1 MKLNI
6 FLSFFLFLSHVYA
19 LEIDEKLTTRFLK
32 VSRTK
37 KTVLINRGLEDGL
50 VVGDHAKFFLT
61 TGVIA
66 RGVVVKASPTRSIW
80 SIYRI
85 ITDDR
90 IIPDSVVNIKI
101 TKPIQT
107 TTDPT
112 RSLYD
117 NSNATMTAG
126 TEVMTTRGDTYA
138 RRGSPGVVQTE
149 DNLTKDDRQE
159 LEALGTTDMAGFPV
173 AEAPGMHP
181 DRTLEAFGLI
191 HFNSLS
197 SSVDEGD
204 SGGSYVGEDANVDFS
219 IGLEKYFNNP
229 QSFLSRVSFFA
240 FLHNSS
246 NSVTSAQGRKLSS
259 SVLEYGVGAHFHYMA
274 PALSYNR
281 LIGFAG
287 VSLGVGSVSDT
298 REELGSTTTLENETI
313 DGSSSFLSLATG
325 VKYYT
330 RGGFG
335 ARAMIDF
342 YRRSE
347 SYPFEEGDSF
357 TKVVSGPRLLL
368 GLSYRF

>member
-1 MKLNI
+1 MTLML
-6 FLSFFLFLSHVYA
+6 LSGYLHA

-66 RGVVVKASPTRSIW
+66 RGVVVKASPTRTIW
-80 SIYRI
+80 SIYRLVN
-85 ITDDR
+85 DSR

-101 TKPIQT
+101 TSPTTI

-126 TEVMTTRGDTYA
+126 TEVMTLRGDSRMPPTG
-138 RRGSPGVVQTE
+138 RVRTTE
-149 DNLTKDDRQE
+149 NLTDDERQE
-159 LEALGTTDMAGFPV
+159 LDSLGTVDMAGFPV
-173 AEAPGMHP
+173 VESPGMHN
-181 DRTLEAFGLI
+181 DKTLEAYGLI

-197 SSVDEGD
+197 ASVDEGD
-204 SGGSYVGEDANVDFS
+204 AGTFIGEDANIDFS
-219 IGLEKYFNNP
+219 LGIEKYFAN
-229 QSFLSRVSFFA
+229 QTGLLSKISFFA
-240 FLHNSS
+240 LIHNSS
-246 NSVTSAQGRKLSS
+246 NSITSAQGQTTQT
-259 SVLEYGVGAHFHYMA
+259 SVFEYGIGAHFHYIA

-298 REELGSTTTLENETI
+298 IELLSNNSTQTANTLE
-313 DGSSSFLSLATG
+313 GSSSFLSLATG
-325 VKYYT
+325 IKYYT
-330 RGGFG
+330 RNGFG
-335 ARAMIDF
+335 ARAVLDF

-347 SYPFEEGDSF
+347 SYQFDEGEDSF

>member
-1 MKLNI
+1 MKKIIATLI
-6 FLSFFLFLSHVYA
+6 ALSSLSVSA
-19 LEIDEKLTTRFLK
+19 LEVDEKLTTRFLK

-37 KTVLINRGLEDGL
+37 KTVLLNRGLEDGL

-66 RGVVVKASPTRSIW
+66 RGVVVKASPTRTIW
-80 SIYRI
+80 SIYRLVN
-85 ITDDR
+85 DDR

-101 TKPIQT
+101 TKPRT
-107 TTDPT
+107 TTEDPS

-126 TEVMTTRGDTYA
+126 TEVMTMRGDAQMRPTG
-138 RRGSPGVVQTE
+138 RVRTME
-149 DNLTKDDRQE
+149 DLNEDDRQE
-159 LEALGTTDMAGFPV
+159 LDSLGTVDMAGFPV
-173 AEAPGMHP
+173 VEGPGMHS
-181 DRTLEAFGLI
+181 DKTLEAYGLI

-197 SSVDEGD
+197 ASVDEGD
-204 SGGSYVGEDANVDFS
+204 AGTFIGEDANIDFS
-219 IGLEKYFNNP
+219 LGIEKYFNNKG
-229 QSFLSRVSFFA
+229 SLLSKISFFA
-240 FLHNSS
+240 LIHNSS
-246 NSVTSAQGRKLSS
+246 NSITSAQGQTTQT
-259 SVLEYGVGAHFHYMA
+259 SVFEYGIGAHFHYIA

-298 REELGSTTTLENETI
+298 IEVLSNNATAQTSSTL

-325 VKYYT
+325 LKYYT

-347 SYPFEEGDSF
+347 SYQFDEGDSF